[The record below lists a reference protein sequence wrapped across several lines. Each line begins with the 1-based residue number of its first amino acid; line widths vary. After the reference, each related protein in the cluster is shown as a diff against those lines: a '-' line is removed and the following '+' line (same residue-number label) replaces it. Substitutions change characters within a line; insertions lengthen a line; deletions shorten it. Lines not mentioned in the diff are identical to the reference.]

1 MIPLRLH
8 KYVRDSSGLSR
19 RDVERAWWAG
29 RLEIVGARPELNLGS
44 LIYKDDVVLLDG
56 VALERRDAS
65 HYLVFHKPV
74 GVITT
79 TRDPGGRPCMGP
91 WLAQL
96 PDGVAAVGRLDRA
109 TSGLLILTDDG
120 DLNYALTHP
129 SFEVRK
135 EYHLR
140 ISGRIDADDERLV
153 RLLAGVDIGDGLAV
167 AIALELRITGW
178 TATTTSLRMTID
190 EGRNRQVRRMCGA
203 VRLPLMHLHR
213 TCVGDLRL
221 GAVSAGN
228 SRVLSDEEVESLWAC
243 AGSDYRSM
251 DRRVDGL
258 QRLADGLRASEKP
271 DLRLESWLEQQN

>member
-1 MIPLRLH
+1 MIPVRLR
-8 KYVRDSSGLSR
+8 KYVRDSSELSR

-29 RLEIVGARPELNLGS
+29 RLEVVGLDPRPSLGS
-44 LIYKDDVVLLDG
+44 LIYQDDVVLLDG
-56 VALERRDAS
+56 VALERRRPG

-79 TRDPGGRPCMGP
+79 TRDPGGRPCLGP
-91 WLAQL
+91 WLEQL

-129 SFEVRK
+129 SFEVPK

-140 ISGRIDADDERLV
+140 ISGRIEADDERLAQ
-153 RLLAGVDIGDGLAV
+153 LLAGVDIGDGM

-213 TCVGDLRL
+213 TCVGSLRL

-228 SRVLSDEEVESLWAC
+228 WRVMSEAEIDGLWAC
-243 AGSDYRSM
+243 AGSEYKSK
-251 DRRVDGL
+251 DRRIDAL
-258 QRLADGLRASEKP
+258 QRLADGLRAKDKP